1 MTACFG
7 GILLLLGGKVIY
19 SVKRFA
25 LHLIARDVMGI
36 KKQDESIEKNGGRP
50 TDGEIP
56 DSARL
61 GYLLDFYGQLLTDR
75 QREIAD
81 LYWSDDLS
89 LGEIAEITGLSRQ
102 GVRASLEKTRTIL
115 GTYEEK
121 LGLAQRFSRAQE
133 LTEQL
138 QRELTLP
145 RPDTEKLRELCGML
159 GELYK

>member
-1 MTACFG
+1 M
-7 GILLLLGGKVIY
+7 IY

-36 KKQDESIEKNGGRP
+36 KKQDESIEKTGGRP
-50 TDGEIP
+50 TDGDIP

-145 RPDTEKLRELCGML
+145 RPDTERLRELCGML

>member
-1 MTACFG
+1 M
-7 GILLLLGGKVIY
+7 IY

-50 TDGEIP
+50 PDGDIP

-138 QRELTLP
+138 QRELTFP

>member
-1 MTACFG
+1 M
-7 GILLLLGGKVIY
+7 IY
-19 SVKRFA
+19 SVKHFA
-25 LHLIARDVMGI
+25 LHLIIGDVSEINNRNNKIDKENENIASAGI
-36 KKQDESIEKNGGRP
+36 LPQGD
-50 TDGEIP
+50 IP

-89 LGEIAEITGLSRQ
+89 LGETAEITGLSRQ
-102 GVRASLEKTRTIL
+102 GVRASLEKTRSIL
-115 GTYEEK
+115 SGYEEK
-121 LGLAQRFSRAQE
+121 LGLAYRFSRAQE

-138 QRELTLP
+138 QLELSGDNPSTKRL
-145 RPDTEKLRELCGML
+145 KELCGLL

>member
-1 MTACFG
+1 M
-7 GILLLLGGKVIY
+7 GGKVIY

>member
-1 MTACFG
+1 M
-7 GILLLLGGKVIY
+7 IY

-36 KKQDESIEKNGGRP
+36 KKQDESIEKNGERP
-50 TDGEIP
+50 TDGGIP

>member
-1 MTACFG
+1 M
-7 GILLLLGGKVIY
+7 IY

-36 KKQDESIEKNGGRP
+36 KKQDESIEKNGVRP
-50 TDGEIP
+50 TDGDIP